1 MEQETVYDSN
11 DDSHVVMCEK
21 VQSLAGSVYQ
31 ELERM
36 IAKYDEDVVK
46 NLMPLVVNI
55 LESLDFSCTENQ
67 EHEVELELLREDNE
81 QLVTQYE
88 REKQLRR
95 ASEQKLF
102 ELEDHNEEQLKN
114 SMSKIESLESIVR
127 MFELKTRNASDHVSR
142 LEEKEDTMRKE
153 YAKLH
158 DRYTE
163 LFKTH
168 MDYMERTKI
177 LMGTDRLDQMS
188 LMRTKLPLAGGQN
201 SAMARS
207 AGPLSFA
214 LQSLDSRPAAASV
227 TNQATDGGAPGGQ
240 NDNHGPGSLQA
251 ELEVTDAETATDR
264 QHTAEKGQT
273 TEVSMATHDQPASP
287 PKATAASVWDREMSM
302 DDVTPDHEDGPAD
315 FKPPAATNTTTKSE
329 HRSANNLYQELSFQD
344 AVLEADDGADI
355 TGGWVHPGEYASSDS
370 EEDEGTSLPPTA
382 AQKHASDNFFGMGRE
397 VENLIMENNELL
409 ATKNALNIVKDDLI
423 AKVDELTGEQEILR
437 EEVKSQQAVRS
448 RLQLRVQELED
459 ELKRHKEE
467 VEKASKETTE
477 EDDIPM
483 AQRKR
488 FTRVEMARVLMER
501 NQYKERFMELQEAVR
516 WTEMIRASRNDPN
529 MDKKSKQGIWKF
541 FSNLFSSSEPRP
553 SSRVLPH
560 GNIQYDAP
568 SSSVSPA
575 EPSRRR
581 AGGQERR
588 RGIDFLDTDISSEKL
603 QQRRATERR
612 EQYKQVR
619 AHVKKDDGRM
629 QAYGWSLPAKVPG
642 ALPSASV
649 SGKSESHKSS
659 HVPVPVPVYC
669 RPLMEKEQGMK
680 IWCAAGV
687 NLSGGRTRDGG
698 SVVGASVFYSATA
711 EPGSPGDG
719 DEVERLSRQLKVRAR
734 AGSAVSR
741 QTGAAEIR
749 TASET
754 PERNLSSLVWICTST
769 HKRQQ
774 GAKESDYGVVGELA
788 GLATEEEAAAALILE
803 APPALKETRQ
813 PAGRPA
819 SADAESAGQV

>member
-251 ELEVTDAETATDR
+251 ELEDAETATDR
-264 QHTAEKGQT
+264 QHTAEK
-273 TEVSMATHDQPASP
+273 
-287 PKATAASVWDREMSM
+287 AASVWDREMSM
-302 DDVTPDHEDGPAD
+302 DDVT
-315 FKPPAATNTTTKSE
+315 E

-355 TGGWVHPGEYASSDS
+355 TGGWVHPGEYASSGVS
-370 EEDEGTSLPPTA
+370 RGRGTRL
-382 AQKHASDNFFGMGRE
+382 HAS
-397 VENLIMENNELL
+397 V
-409 ATKNALNIVKDDLI
+409 
-423 AKVDELTGEQEILR
+423 
-437 EEVKSQQAVRS
+437 
-448 RLQLRVQELED
+448 
-459 ELKRHKEE
+459 
-467 VEKASKETTE
+467 
-477 EDDIPM
+477 PM
-483 AQRKR
+483 
-488 FTRVEMARVLMER
+488 
-501 NQYKERFMELQEAVR
+501 
-516 WTEMIRASRNDPN
+516 
-529 MDKKSKQGIWKF
+529 
-541 FSNLFSSSEPRP
+541 
-553 SSRVLPH
+553 
-560 GNIQYDAP
+560 
-568 SSSVSPA
+568 
-575 EPSRRR
+575 
-581 AGGQERR
+581 
-588 RGIDFLDTDISSEKL
+588 
-603 QQRRATERR
+603 
-612 EQYKQVR
+612 
-619 AHVKKDDGRM
+619 
-629 QAYGWSLPAKVPG
+629 
-642 ALPSASV
+642 
-649 SGKSESHKSS
+649 
-659 HVPVPVPVYC
+659 
-669 RPLMEKEQGMK
+669 
-680 IWCAAGV
+680 
-687 NLSGGRTRDGG
+687 
-698 SVVGASVFYSATA
+698 
-711 EPGSPGDG
+711 
-719 DEVERLSRQLKVRAR
+719 
-734 AGSAVSR
+734 
-741 QTGAAEIR
+741 
-749 TASET
+749 
-754 PERNLSSLVWICTST
+754 
-769 HKRQQ
+769 
-774 GAKESDYGVVGELA
+774 
-788 GLATEEEAAAALILE
+788 
-803 APPALKETRQ
+803 
-813 PAGRPA
+813 
-819 SADAESAGQV
+819 